1 MPVFLLFC
9 FQNSENMKQRI
20 TFIGAGNL
28 ATHLALEFKSAGY
41 EILQVYSRTIESAKM
56 LADKLDAEAIQTTEL
71 ISPKADI
78 FIVALKDSVFDDVLS
93 RIEFK
98 NSTIL
103 HCSGSLPL
111 SVLHKYSSNTGVLY
125 PLQTFSKGRK
135 VDFRKIPVFVEASN
149 LKTEELVVELAKNI
163 SPNVSLYNSE
173 KRKSLHIAAVFA
185 CNFVNHFYALA
196 DDFLQQNEI
205 PFEVLR
211 PLIEETAQKVQEIS
225 PVSAQTGPAVR
236 FDENI
241 INDHLSQLNRFP
253 KHQKLY
259 KSISKSIFEH
269 HQEKNK

>member
-1 MPVFLLFC
+1 
-9 FQNSENMKQRI
+9 MKQRI

-56 LADKLDAEAIQTTEL
+56 LAGKLNAEAIQTTEN
-71 ISPKADI
+71 ISTKAEI
-78 FIVALKDSVFDDVLS
+78 FIVALKDSVLDEVLS
-93 RIEFK
+93 GFDFQG
-98 NSTIL
+98 STIL

-111 SVLHKYSSNTGVLY
+111 SVLEKHSSNAGVLY
-125 PLQTFSKGRK
+125 PLQTFSKIRNIN
-135 VDFRKIPVFVEASN
+135 FQKIPVFVEASN
-149 LKTEELVVELAKNI
+149 PKTEELVLELAKNI
-163 SPNVSLYNSE
+163 SSNVSLYNSE
-173 KRKSLHIAAVFA
+173 KRKNLHIAAVFA

-211 PLIEETAQKVQEIS
+211 PLIEETAQKVKEIS
-225 PVSAQTGPAVR
+225 PVNAQTGPAIR

-241 INDHLSQLNRFP
+241 INDHLSQLIHFP